1 MNESLI
7 STVSIVREIG
17 HGGFGRV
24 YLTKSADG
32 KLYALKR
39 VYTSDPAYYKKEIK
53 SLKLYGEL
61 IAKSD
66 IKNIIPILD
75 VRTTDSEVEYLMP
88 LADGMNADSPFE
100 RSWEPTT
107 LTKLV
112 KARYDSGGTFT
123 AKEAVEIFKPLIE
136 AVSKLNDK
144 GVIHRD
150 IKPDNILFI
159 GGKPYIADIGLLR
172 EDTASAS
179 SVGTPVYSSPS
190 WYTKNNGNPDMWGI
204 VTTLYFFL
212 SGNSPDTI
220 GRPNY
225 MFPRSKE
232 KMSKADTAAWHHF
245 HRVVLRATRERPVER
260 YLTIAALLDAFLDVK
275 EKHGAIDFSE
285 SATTQKRTSIFLTS
299 GRIDKKTY
307 TCSYIVLFVLI
318 GIGGAIMTENEF
330 VGFCITWFLN
340 WPLFAINTKRA
351 HDGGRGIVF
360 AIVVSLIV
368 FAMRIA
374 NAFDVITVGGGFDL
388 DKFPMSATI
397 VDALITVLLY
407 LVFISLPHENGVNRY
422 GVGAQRLSLF

>member
-1 MNESLI
+1 M
-7 STVSIVREIG
+7 
-17 HGGFGRV
+17 
-24 YLTKSADG
+24 TKSADG

-159 GGKPYIADIGLLR
+159 GGRPYIADIGLFARRHRKRKLR
-172 EDTASAS
+172 RNARLLAAVVVHKKQREPRHVGHCNNALFLPFGQLSRHDWPPELYVSAVEGEDVESRHRRLA
-179 SVGTPVYSSPS
+179 P
-190 WYTKNNGNPDMWGI
+190 
-204 VTTLYFFL
+204 
-212 SGNSPDTI
+212 
-220 GRPNY
+220 
-225 MFPRSKE
+225 FP
-232 KMSKADTAAWHHF
+232 
-245 HRVVLRATRERPVER
+245 
-260 YLTIAALLDAFLDVK
+260 
-275 EKHGAIDFSE
+275 
-285 SATTQKRTSIFLTS
+285 
-299 GRIDKKTY
+299 
-307 TCSYIVLFVLI
+307 
-318 GIGGAIMTENEF
+318 
-330 VGFCITWFLN
+330 
-340 WPLFAINTKRA
+340 
-351 HDGGRGIVF
+351 
-360 AIVVSLIV
+360 
-368 FAMRIA
+368 
-374 NAFDVITVGGGFDL
+374 
-388 DKFPMSATI
+388 
-397 VDALITVLLY
+397 
-407 LVFISLPHENGVNRY
+407 
-422 GVGAQRLSLF
+422 

>member
-24 YLTKSADG
+24 YLAKSADG
-32 KLYALKR
+32 RLYALKR
-39 VYTSDPAYYKKEIK
+39 VYTSDPSYYKKEIK
-53 SLKLYGEL
+53 SLKLYGGL
-61 IAKSD
+61 IAKSN

-100 RSWEPTT
+100 QSWEPTT

-112 KARYDSGGTFT
+112 QARYDSGGTFT
-123 AKEAVEIFKPLIE
+123 AEEAVGIFKPLIE
-136 AVSKLNDK
+136 AVSALNNS

-159 GGKPYIADIGLLR
+159 DGQPYIADIGLLR

-179 SVGTPVYSSPS
+179 SVGTPVYAPPS
-190 WYTKNNGNPDMWGI
+190 WYSKNNGNPDMWGI
-204 VTTLYFFL
+204 ATTLYFFL

-225 MFPRSKE
+225 MFPQTKG
-232 KMSKADTAAWHHF
+232 KMSKADTAAWLHF
-245 HRVVLRATRERPVER
+245 HRVVLRATRERSVER

-275 EKHGAIDFSE
+275 EKKGAIDFTE
-285 SATTQKRTSIFLTS
+285 GATTQKRTSIFLTS

-307 TCSYIVLFVLI
+307 TRDFILLFVLI
-318 GIGGAIMTENEF
+318 NLCGVAMSENFLTGACCML
-330 VGFCITWFLN
+330 FLN
-340 WPLFAINTKRA
+340 WPLFAINSKRA
-351 HDGGRGIVF
+351 HDGGKGIGF
-360 AIVVSLIV
+360 TIVVSLIIY
-368 FAMRIA
+368 AMRLA
-374 NAFDVITVGGGFDL
+374 NTFFVVVPFGITGY
-388 DKFPMSATI
+388 AII
-397 VDALITVLLY
+397 VDILITVLLY
-407 LVFISLPHENGVNRY
+407 LVFISLPHENGVNKY
-422 GVGAQRLSLF
+422 GVGAQQLSLF